1 MALVVGSGCS
11 DDADDSAPSS
21 GSDDA
26 AGGSKSTAGNSAKG
40 GTGGAKASSGGTGGA
55 KADAAGS
62 SSSATGNVEC
72 GSTSCS
78 SPPGGFAMACCAD
91 ADKGVCGVSLMG
103 AQCSVPEPGDERCP
117 GVDVMGFVM
126 LPSCCT
132 DNGMCGI
139 NPAMFGMPGCV
150 ELGDA
155 AKRAQMTMASAFPS
169 PRRCDGSAVGN
180 TDSDAGMTDAD
191 AGL

>member
-21 GSDDA
+21 DDA
-26 AGGSKSTAGNSAKG
+26 AGGSKSTAGDSAKG

-55 KADAAGS
+55 KAGAAGS
-62 SSSATGNVEC
+62 GSTSTAANVEC
-72 GSTSCS
+72 GSKSCS

-169 PRRCDGSAVGN
+169 PRRCDGSAVGGN
-180 TDSDAGMTDAD
+180 TDADAGMTDAD